1 IETRVVRISKVL
13 DERLA
18 ALAAK
23 TGRRKSYY
31 ASKAIA
37 EYLEDREDYLL
48 AVAAYEESKGRRR
61 FTLDE
66 VEKRLGL
73 ETGNYSARGKGAKKA
88 RRGRSTA
95 GEKVPQ
101 NQD

>member
-1 IETRVVRISKVL
+1 METTVIRISRDL
-13 DERLA
+13 DERLDV
-18 ALAAK
+18 LAAK
-23 TGRRKSYY
+23 TGRRKSFY

-61 FTLDE
+61 YTLDE

-73 ETGNYSARGKGAKKA
+73 EAGSYSSRGKGAKKA
-88 RRGRSTA
+88 QRSRSAA
-95 GEKVPQ
+95 GEKIPQ
-101 NQD
+101 G